1 MGSEI
6 LYRTDGYYQAII
18 QIRPR
23 DKEILNYV
31 RNQVRKKK
39 GVEISKE
46 VFHKYG
52 IDVYVTDQKFARN
65 LGQKL
70 KKSFKGELKITKS
83 IHTKDRQTSREVYRG
98 TVLFRRQK
106 EEQKD

>member
-1 MGSEI
+1 MESEI
-6 LYRTDGYYQAII
+6 YRSDGYYEAVI

-23 DKEILNYV
+23 DKEILNYI
-31 RNQVRKKK
+31 RNQIRKKK
-39 GVEISKE
+39 GVQISKE
-46 VFHKYG
+46 EFFKYG

-70 KKSFKGELKITKS
+70 KKVFKGELKITKS